1 MKYPLTLHHL
11 LWRMEHVNA
20 EAEVV
25 TASGVGDNL
34 RLERQ
39 TYAESVTRIRRLM
52 AGLARYGIGPGDTV
66 ATLAW
71 NSVEHFEALLAVPAL
86 GATLNNINLRLQ
98 ADALD
103 TLTGD
108 PTPSLLIIDAELL
121 GDNALAKT
129 ASRAVRRFAAAGTP
143 VAVIGDSGGDV
154 DFDCIGYDDLL
165 AADPAPLL
173 DGAVGEDDI
182 AFLFHSGGTTGPPKT
197 YEVTHRTALLH
208 ALSQATVD
216 ATGLSRA
223 DRVLPLAPFFHVNG
237 WGLPLTSALTGC
249 SLVLPGRD
257 MSARRLARIIRDERV
272 SVAAGVPTIW
282 HDICAAVTA
291 DRDLRP
297 RELREVLSGGS
308 PVPLSIV
315 NAVLSVLGASVGTAW
330 GMTETMACSTYER
343 TAPQDSAGRPIPLM
357 ELRVVDTVGNDVSGD
372 DSALGRLDVRG
383 PLVIA
388 EPTDPDSAWFATG
401 DVASIDSDG
410 RLTLKDREKDLIKSG
425 GEWIPSAVL
434 EQHLCTHGQVT
445 SAAVV
450 AITDPRWMERP
461 VAYVTLRPE
470 NDQPP
475 SPENLRAYLEALVPR
490 WWLPDRIEILS
501 DLPRTSVGKIDKRTL
516 RVMAREPNDNSNG
529 EEDGKQHR
537 SGHDLRHRGP
547 DPRRAPG
554 RRRLAE
560 DQSRE
565 EAQRA
570 LDHADE
576 GAVRGADEG

>member
-11 LWRMEHVNA
+11 LWRMEHVNT
-20 EAEVV
+20 EAEIV
-25 TASGVGDNL
+25 TARGAGDDL
-34 RLERQ
+34 GLERQ
-39 TYAESVTRIRRLM
+39 TFAESATRIRRLM
-52 AGLARYGIGPGDTV
+52 AGLARLGVGPRDTV

-98 ADALD
+98 AEALDALA
-103 TLTGD
+103 GD
-108 PTPSLLIIDAELL
+108 PKPSLLIVDADLL
-121 GDNALAKT
+121 GDSALAKSAAGT
-129 ASRAVRRFAAAGTP
+129 VRRFAARGTP
-143 VAVIGDSGGDV
+143 VAVIGDVGGDV
-154 DFDCIGYDDLL
+154 DLDLIGYEELL
-165 AADPAPLL
+165 AADAAPLPS
-173 DGAVGEDDI
+173 DTAGSVGEDDV

-208 ALSQATVD
+208 TLSQATVD
-216 ATGLSRA
+216 ATGLSRV

-237 WGLPLTSALTGC
+237 WGLPLTCALTGS

-257 MSARRLARIIRDERV
+257 MGARRLARIIREEHV
-272 SVAAGVPTIW
+272 TVAAGVPTIW

-291 DRDLRP
+291 DPDLRP

-315 NAVLSVLGASVGTAW
+315 NDVRSVLGASTGTAW

-343 TAPQDSAGRPIPLM
+343 AAPQDSAGRPIPLM
-357 ELRVVDTVGNDVSGD
+357 ELRVVDTEGNDVSGE

-388 EPTDPDSAWFATG
+388 APTDSDSAWFATG
-401 DVASIDSDG
+401 DIAIIDSDG

-434 EQHLCTHGQVT
+434 EQHLCTHDQVA

-450 AITDPRWMERP
+450 ATTDPRWMERP

-470 NDQPP
+470 ADKPS
-475 SPENLRAYLEALVPR
+475 SPEDLRAYLETLVPR
-490 WWLPDRIEILS
+490 WWLPDRIEVLT

-516 RVMAREPNDNSNG
+516 RVMARAAN
-529 EEDGKQHR
+529 K
-537 SGHDLRHRGP
+537 
-547 DPRRAPG
+547 
-554 RRRLAE
+554 
-560 DQSRE
+560 
-565 EAQRA
+565 
-570 LDHADE
+570 
-576 GAVRGADEG
+576 